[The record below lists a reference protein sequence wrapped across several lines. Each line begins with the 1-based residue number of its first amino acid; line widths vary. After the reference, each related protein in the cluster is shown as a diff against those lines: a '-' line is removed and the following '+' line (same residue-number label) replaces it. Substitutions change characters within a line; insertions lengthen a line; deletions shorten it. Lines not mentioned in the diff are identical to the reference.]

1 MLNVGYETEQ
11 KRRLAADKENESGRV
26 GACAE
31 EFWVWGRLPEDKKL
45 KSRVN
50 PLDDMSQACTSHL
63 SYQGTRLFGLI
74 PLE

>member
-31 EFWVWGRLPEDKKL
+31 EF
-45 KSRVN
+45 
-50 PLDDMSQACTSHL
+50 
-63 SYQGTRLFGLI
+63 
-74 PLE
+74 